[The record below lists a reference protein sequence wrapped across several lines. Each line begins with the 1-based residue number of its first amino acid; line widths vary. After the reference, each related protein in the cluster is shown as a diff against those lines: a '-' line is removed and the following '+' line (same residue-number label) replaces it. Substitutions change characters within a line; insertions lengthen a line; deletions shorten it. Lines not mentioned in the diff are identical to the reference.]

1 MKKYYAWLGPENKR
15 SFYTMICLFLML
27 PSLVTQA
34 CRMGAPGLSKADEAW
49 AKQLTDLT
57 WVDYSPTMADPDNG
71 VEPSIDS
78 MTQDLALL
86 RKAHFTGLVTYSS
99 AGNLG
104 RELPRIAKVQGFQA
118 IIIGVW
124 DPDSKIEVNAAIAAA
139 ADPIVLG
146 ICVGNEGLDKKRY
159 DFPTLRNVVL
169 QIRAAT
175 RKPVTTTEITEQ
187 YSNKELAE
195 LGDWVFPNAHPYF
208 HKKLDPGDAANWTAA
223 EYRNLHK
230 KIGRPLLFK
239 EVGLPTAGDT
249 GEPLSESAQDRYYSK
264 LKGMT
269 DIRFVYFEAFDQFW
283 KKHLPVEPHWGLF
296 KIDRAPKLLACHL
309 MGNQACGAETKSAPA
324 EQVKPSGTGFYVY
337 LDYGEPLV
345 NHFKPSGFMGD
356 TGDLSIDQNWTINPH
371 SGKSNIHV
379 KYTARNQGPH
389 KCEYLPPCNWAGVY
403 WQEPADNWGNDEQ
416 FKEKGFDLSAY
427 KYLRFYA
434 RADQPIEIEF
444 KVGGLGRDK
453 CCGDSLKYP
462 KAVKADLTPT
472 WTEFHIDL
480 QKADLHHIIGGFTF
494 SISKDDYPSGTSF
507 DLDDIRFETK

>member
-1 MKKYYAWLGPENKR
+1 MKKHFARSSAEKER
-15 SFYTMICLFLML
+15 SFYMMIFLFLIF

-34 CRMGAPGLSKADEAW
+34 CRMAAPGLSKADEAW

-78 MTQDLALL
+78 MTQDLVLL

-124 DPDSKIEVNAAIAAA
+124 DPNSKAEVNAAIAAA

-159 DFPTLRNVVL
+159 DFATLRNVVL
-169 QIRAAT
+169 QIRTAT

-187 YSNKELAE
+187 YSNKELTE

-208 HKKLDPGDAANWTAA
+208 HKKLDPDEAANWTATA
-223 EYRNLHK
+223 YRTMRK
-230 KIGRPLLFK
+230 QTTRPLMLK
-239 EVGLPTAGDT
+239 EVGLPTAGDA
-249 GEPLSESAQDRYYSK
+249 GELLSESAQDRYYSK

-269 DIRFVYFEAFDQFW
+269 DIRFVYFEAFDQYW

-296 KIDRAPKLLACHL
+296 KIDRTPKLLACHL
-309 MGNQACGAETKSAPA
+309 IGDQACGAETKSAPL
-324 EQVKPSGTGFYVY
+324 ELVKPPDSVFYVY
-337 LDYGEPLV
+337 MDYGQRYA
-345 NHFKPSGFMGD
+345 NHFKPSGLMGD
-356 TGDLSIDQNWTINPH
+356 TGDLRIDENWTINPH
-371 SGKSNIHV
+371 SGKSSIHV
-379 KYTARNQGPH
+379 IYNPQGKGPYGG
-389 KCEYLPPCNWAGVY
+389 CNPPCNWAGVY
-403 WQEPADNWGNDEQ
+403 WQQPADNWGNDEQ
-416 FKEKGFDLSAY
+416 FKGKGFNLSAY
-427 KYLRFYA
+427 KFLKFYA

-462 KAVKADLTPT
+462 RTVPANLTPT
-472 WTEFHIDL
+472 WTEFQIDL
-480 QKADLHHIIGGFTF
+480 QKADLHHIIGGFAF
-494 SISKDDYPSGTSF
+494 SIAKDDYPSGTSF